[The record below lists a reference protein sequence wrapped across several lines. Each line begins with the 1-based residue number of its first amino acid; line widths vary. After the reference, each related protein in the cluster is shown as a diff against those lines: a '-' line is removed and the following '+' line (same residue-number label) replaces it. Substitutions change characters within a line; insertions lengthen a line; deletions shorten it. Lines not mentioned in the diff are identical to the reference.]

1 VILPFNRADGA
12 SSAPTRPAPSRPAP
26 VAPQPAAP
34 KETAVAKVPGM
45 AAFGMRTQ
53 IVERLLIVEDD
64 EKFSRILS
72 ELIMDAGLS
81 CDVVHNGADALTY
94 LDHYLPQAIILD
106 VSLPDMP
113 GWEVIKKIKSMP
125 DGANVPVHVVSALPE
140 QRNAEN
146 LGARDF
152 IEKPVSQNDVED
164 LLCRIKEEIG
174 GLFSKVLIVEDSVEL
189 HEVIAEQ
196 FAGRGMNATFVETGA
211 EALSRL
217 SADGFDCMIVDLKLP
232 DGDGLELLKKIR
244 ALPDYATKPVIV
256 FTAEELTP
264 EREFEISKYADRVII
279 KSNRAM
285 ERLLDATLMFVRSVS
300 ASDDSQVNDGNDA
313 AGEFIADD
321 VPSPKTSQQTVREY
335 ADSDDEALAGYKVLL
350 VDDDIR
356 NIYSMS
362 AILEDL
368 GMEAVPVM
376 SGAESLEKLAEDS
389 GFHLVLMDIMMP
401 EMDGYEAMR
410 RIRAMSGMSDMPI
423 IALTAKAMKED
434 RQLCIDA
441 GASDYLSK
449 PVDVELL
456 KKMMAGWLSGAMTAG
471 K

>member
-1 VILPFNRADGA
+1 VPEKIESATPEIK
-12 SSAPTRPAPSRPAP
+12 SAPQSVGAGFRIRA
-26 VAPQPAAP
+26 Q
-34 KETAVAKVPGM
+34 KVS
-45 AAFGMRTQ
+45 
-53 IVERLLIVEDD
+53 RLLIVEDD

-72 ELIMDAGLS
+72 ELILDAGLA
-81 CDVVHNGADALTY
+81 CDVVHNGTDALTY

-113 GWEVIKKIKSMP
+113 GWEIIKKIKSIP
-125 DGANVPVHVVSALPE
+125 DAANVPVHVVSAMPE
-140 QRNAEN
+140 KRHAET

-152 IEKPVSQNDVED
+152 IEKPVSQNDVEE
-164 LLCRIKEEIG
+164 LLMRIKEEIS
-174 GLFSKVLIVEDSVEL
+174 GLFSRVLIVEDSVEL

-196 FAGRGMNATFVETGA
+196 FAGRGMDAAFVETGA
-211 EALSRL
+211 EALARL
-217 SADGFDCMIVDLKLP
+217 AGDSFDCMIVDLKLP

-244 ALPDYATKPVIV
+244 ALPDYAARPIIV

-300 ASDDSQVNDGNDA
+300 GDTGVVAEESQA
-313 AGEFIADD
+313 AGESALQDVAASKTVPQTARDYAEADD
-321 VPSPKTSQQTVREY
+321 AVLS
-335 ADSDDEALAGYKVLL
+335 GHKVLL

-368 GMEAVPVM
+368 GMEVVPVM
-376 SGAESLEKLAEDS
+376 SGAESLEKLAEEQD
-389 GFHLVLMDIMMP
+389 FNLVLMDIMMP

-410 RIRAMSGMSDMPI
+410 RIRAMQGMSAMPI

-449 PVDVELL
+449 PVDVDLL
-456 KKMMAGWLSGAMTAG
+456 KKMMAGWLTGS
-471 K
+471 